1 MGGHQSSCPDGAMLQ
16 PFYRTRPDA
25 KGEYD
30 EYFVDRAGAY
40 VRRERVRDIGH
51 ALTLRTD
58 ILPTSAFLRSFWA
71 IEAKKELATMLATID
86 MIAIESARD
95 VSL

>member
-1 MGGHQSSCPDGAMLQ
+1 MLQ

-30 EYFVDRAGAY
+30 EYFVDSAGAF

-58 ILPTSAFLRSFWA
+58 ILPTSAFLRSLWA
-71 IEAKKELATMLATID
+71 VEAKTELANIFHATD
-86 MIAIESARD
+86 MIEIESARD
-95 VSL
+95 EFL